1 MSDIIKD
8 IKDYFD
14 KSSGFIK
21 SNNYKLIDLD
31 LDYAVMEGVIDENS
45 MNPYGIVH
53 GGYLYGLLDTTAG
66 YAACTSGYKAYT
78 LNANINYLSQCKGN
92 VVRAEAKAVKSGKH
106 IKVYEV
112 NLYDGDN
119 LICNGIASYYVLDTE
134 LEK

>member
-1 MSDIIKD
+1 MSNIMKG

-31 LDYAVMEGVIDENS
+31 IDYAVMEGIIDENS

-53 GGYLYGLLDTTAG
+53 GGYLYGLLDTCAG
-66 YAACTSGYKAYT
+66 YAACTSGHKAYT
-78 LNANINYLSQCKGN
+78 LNSNINYLSQCKGN
-92 VVRAEAKAVKSGKH
+92 IVRAEAKAIKSGKH